1 MTTALIIKPWALAKE
16 LGLSTADLLGWHE
29 DGILPEPIKFGNK
42 VLGWSKATILQW
54 LDSVQEEV

>member
-1 MTTALIIKPWALAKE
+1 MTTALIIKPRVLAKE
-16 LGLSTADLLGWHE
+16 LGLSTVNLLAWQK

-54 LDSVQEEV
+54 LDSVQEVV